1 MNTYPLLQSQLGIF
15 LECMAEP
22 SATRYNLPC
31 FLSFPK
37 SISCDKIECSFQKI
51 INSRRELH
59 TRFMID
65 ENGNPRQYADMDL
78 EIKVLRKKM
87 NDEDLEIYKKDG
99 FVRPYDLL
107 SGEPLCRIEV
117 IDTPTQNAV
126 LFEVHHVIG
135 DGITLSPN
143 ITLNDFPMA
152 YRGEDLPEIPFGLYE
167 YAELEEANM
176 ASEAYE
182 KSKQYY
188 VEKFS
193 GLSFTSLVQLPAD
206 CTGNS
211 IHEDTYISSVLVD
224 EWCKENGTQ
233 SNLLF
238 MAAFSYVASV
248 ASREDNV
255 VFSSIN
261 HGRMDKRLRNAYGM
275 FVKSNPILA
284 SITPEKSVIDFIK
297 GFRMELMSTI
307 RHGAYPF
314 GHFCRDLKMTP
325 TIEFGFQG
333 VNMQE
338 YVEIDDEKIYAEQ
351 LDRGKSSS
359 NLTCIIYLK
368 KGDYDI
374 RLTASDAIFSREQ
387 LDILAKAIK
396 NATLNMMADPMGLLK
411 NVSVMGEEE
420 KAQVES
426 LRTTA
431 QEEIPWKLYYQP
443 IEENAIKY
451 ADRIALVAKDRTL
464 TFAEFNT
471 EANRIAHSLIRKG
484 VKRGDRVVLLLP
496 RKSGVIVSMFGVS
509 KAGAAYIPCDPEY
522 PSDRINLIM
531 TDSEAQYIITT
542 SEHAASYPAEKV
554 ILIDDIYNTGN
565 AAPEDDVNPNVDVA
579 PEDLAYLIYTSGS
592 TGRPK
597 GVMLRHCG
605 IANYLYDHPANVHI
619 HGMKE
624 LDVKSF
630 VSITTLSF
638 DMSLK
643 EFAGSLF
650 NGITCIFA
658 DEEEIMDASLLAD
671 LMNRTQAE
679 GINGTCS
686 RMQSYLELPDFCE
699 AIKNCKVVWAGG
711 EVYPMQLLA
720 TLQAMGVH
728 IFNTY
733 GPTEITVSSNIAD
746 LTNEKSVNVGRPLLN
761 YVEFVVDK
769 YDNELPV
776 GFIGELL
783 IGGPGVAAGYNN
795 LPEMTKERFVNYKGE
810 RVYRSGDLARWKSD
824 GKVEIL
830 GRIDNQVKL
839 RGFRIELGEVE
850 NKAIQFDGIKQAVAD
865 VKNIGTMQHLC
876 LYYTSDTMIDEEQLQ
891 IFLSESLT
899 EYMVPS
905 AYVAMDAIPLTPN
918 GKIDRKR
925 LPAPSIKLEDIVA
938 PETELEQQLYN
949 LVAETLQIKDFG
961 VTNNLISLGLSS
973 LLSMRLSA
981 KLQKEMGLRIM
992 MKEIMENPTVREL
1005 AALASDAAHI
1015 IDREIALRPH
1025 PIQEYYPMTDSQR
1038 SMYLDCLMY
1047 PDSIIYNIPGYARF
1061 KNMDVDRLEAS
1072 IKEVIEAH
1080 PYMKVRLKEVGNDVV
1095 QVRDD
1100 NAPVKIE
1107 RERLTVRPTK
1117 ELLQSYIRPFD
1128 LKNEPLYRFNIFEF
1142 MDEVYLLADM
1152 HHLVTDGTSNN
1163 VVMTDLMK
1171 VYHGEKLQKEEYTAY
1186 DRALDED
1193 ALIQSDRA
1201 VEAEAYFDKLVGGI
1215 DNTVYP
1221 HSTTPDNI
1229 QKQGVVETEIES
1241 AAIEAYCKRHSLT
1254 PGNFFL
1260 EVFHQVLHRIT
1271 REENTLLYFISNG
1284 RSELMLE
1291 NFFGVLVKTLPT
1303 VETSFKGTM
1312 SDIVGAMGQ
1321 QINQTVKNDFYPF
1334 TKIVERHKLKA
1345 EIIFNYVVDMIKTSD
1360 LGEEC
1365 IESQVLEWDMAKTPL
1380 SITMQRADNGN
1391 FMSVLEYDTKL
1402 YSANDMEILNQAF
1415 RSFAQNCIK
1424 PEYHDVSLVPLMTIE
1439 EQLEMKTF
1447 SQGEKMEYDEKE
1459 TFPSIFIQQA
1469 LKTPN
1474 NNAVVDE
1481 NGSYTYAELN
1491 ALSASLARK
1500 LVELGVGQNESHFV
1514 SIMLGYQKEFVV
1526 AAIGV
1531 ERAGGAYVP
1540 LDYDYPNE
1548 RLQYMLED
1556 SESNVLITSHA
1567 IMDEKNTDGKFKA
1580 NNILYIDDFLQNH
1593 VGEEGSVFNLSAPEG
1608 LAYMIYTSG
1617 STGKPKGVMISHR
1630 AKTNFVHFIAK
1641 EWHHT
1646 ENSRICCHSSFSFDA
1661 SIEDLYPVL
1670 TVGGTLYTVPQDARK
1685 DMELLHKFIIDN
1697 GITGGCYTTQ
1707 LGIMLLQQY
1716 PDLPVDYLVVGGEK
1730 MAANPSCKTRLI
1742 NTYGPTEFTVD
1753 ATYFDTVPGKEYK
1766 NIPIGRPLHN
1776 SYAFVV
1782 DPYGQLVPKGIAGE
1796 LCMAGRQVATGYW
1809 KREDLTAEKFVKC
1822 PFADEIMYHTG
1833 DLVRYNEDGDIEY
1846 LGRIDSQVKLR
1857 GFRIELGE
1865 IEALIA
1871 NYPGIRMESV
1881 QVREISGTQH
1891 LCAYY
1896 TADGE
1901 IVVDDLKKY
1910 LANQL
1915 TDYMVPTAYMQL
1927 DEMPL
1932 TPNGKVNAKA
1942 LPEPVVKAE
1951 EIIAPETEME
1961 NKVYNLVVETLKH
1974 NQFGVT
1980 NNLVSMGLTSLV
1992 AMRLGVQIFNT
2003 FNVTLK
2009 LADVMID
2016 PTVRNIARMIED
2028 LLNKDKEDVFKKIA
2042 AKEPAKD
2049 GQAKKKI
2056 NLFAKNKK

>member
-1 MNTYPLLQSQLGIF
+1 MKTYPLLQSQMGIF
-15 LECMAEP
+15 LEWMGEP

-31 FLSFPK
+31 FLSFSK
-37 SISCDKIECSFQKI
+37 KISAEQLEAALLKLIK
-51 INSRRELH
+51 SRRVLQ
-59 TRFMID
+59 TRIFID
-65 ENGNPRQYADMDL
+65 ENGNPRQYSDSNL
-78 EIKVLRKKM
+78 EIGVLRREM
-87 NDEDLEIYKKDG
+87 SDEELTNYKLKG

-107 SGEPLCRIEV
+107 SGEPLCRFEIIE
-117 IDTPTQNAV
+117 TPTQNAMF
-126 LFEVHHVIG
+126 FELHHIIG
-135 DGITLSPN
+135 DGLTLAPN
-143 ITLNDFPMA
+143 ITLNDFPKA
-152 YRGEDLPEIPFGLYE
+152 FYGEELPEIPFGMYE
-167 YAELEEANM
+167 YAELEEENLE
-176 ASEAYE
+176 SDAYG
-182 KSKQYY
+182 KAKQYY
-188 VEKFS
+188 AEKFA
-193 GLSFTSLVQLPAD
+193 GMNFTSLGQLPAD

-211 IHEDTYISSVLVD
+211 IHEDAYIPAATID
-224 EWCKENGTQ
+224 DWCRENGTQ

-238 MAAFSYVASV
+238 MAAFSFVASIV
-248 ASREDNV
+248 SREENV

-284 SITPEKSVIDFIK
+284 SITPDKSVIDFIK

-307 RHGAYPF
+307 RYGAYPF
-314 GHFCRDLKMTP
+314 SHFCRDLKMTP

-333 VNMQE
+333 VAMQE
-338 YVEIDDEKIYAEQ
+338 YLEIDGEKIYAEQ

-359 NLTCIIYLK
+359 NLTCIIYLD
-368 KGDYDI
+368 KGNYDI
-374 RLTASDAIFSREQ
+374 RLTASDAIFSREK
-387 LDILAKAIK
+387 LEMLAKTIK
-396 NATLNMMADPMGLLK
+396 NTTLNMMADPMGLLK
-411 NVSVMGEEE
+411 NVSVMGEAER
-420 KAQVES
+420 KQVEA
-426 LRTTA
+426 LRVTA
-431 QEEIPWKLYYQP
+431 QEDIPWKLYYQP
-443 IEENAIKY
+443 IEENATKY
-451 ADRIALVAKDRTL
+451 AERTALIAKDRTL
-464 TFAEFNT
+464 TFAEFNV
-471 EANRIAHSLIRKG
+471 EANRVAHALIRKG

-496 RKSGVIVSMFGVS
+496 RRSCVIVSMFGVS

-522 PSDRINLIM
+522 PADRINLIM

-542 SEHAASYPAEKV
+542 PEHAAAYPSEKV
-554 ILIDDIYNTGN
+554 ILIDDIYNIQHTEPG
-565 AAPEDDVNPNVDVA
+565 DDMNPNVDVT

-605 IANYLYDHPANVHI
+605 IANYLYDHPANIHI
-619 HGMKE
+619 HRMKE
-624 LDVKSF
+624 LGVKSF

-686 RMQSYLELPDFCE
+686 RMQSYVELPAFCD
-699 AIKNCKVVWAGG
+699 ALKNCKVVWAGG
-711 EVYPMQLLA
+711 EVYPMQLLF

-733 GPTEITVSSNIAD
+733 GPTEITVSSNIAE
-746 LTNEKSVNVGRPLLN
+746 LTHEKSVNVGRPLLN
-761 YVEFVVDK
+761 YVEFIVDRF
-769 YDNELPV
+769 DNEIPI
-776 GFIGELL
+776 GFVGELL
-783 IGGPGVAAGYNN
+783 IGGPGVAVGYNN

-810 RVYRSGDLARWKSD
+810 RVYRSGDLARWKPD

-830 GRIDNQVKL
+830 GRTDNQVKL
-839 RGFRIELGEVE
+839 RGFRIELGEIE
-850 NKAIQFDGIKQAVAD
+850 NKAILFEGIKQAVAD

-876 LYYTSDTMIDEEQLQ
+876 LYYTSDQEVDEEQLQ
-891 IFLSESLT
+891 TFLSESLT
-899 EYMVPS
+899 EYMVPT
-905 AYVAMDAIPLTPN
+905 AYIAVDTIPLTPN

-925 LPAPSIKLEDIVA
+925 LPAPKIKLKDIVA
-938 PETELEQQLYN
+938 PATEIEQKIFD
-949 LVAETLQIKDFG
+949 LVAETLQTKDFG
-961 VTNNLISLGLSS
+961 VTNNLVGLGLSS
-973 LLSMRLSA
+973 LLSMRLGA
-981 KLQKEMGLRIM
+981 KLQKELGLHLM

-1015 IDREIALRPH
+1015 IDKEVAFKPH
-1025 PIQEYYPMTDSQR
+1025 PVQEFYPMTDSQR

-1047 PDSIIYNIPGYARF
+1047 PDSIIYNIPCYARF
-1061 KNMDVDRLEAS
+1061 KGMDVDRLEAS
-1072 IKEVIEAH
+1072 IREVIEAH
-1080 PYMKVRLKEVGNDVV
+1080 PYMKVRLKEVGDDVV

-1100 NAPVKIE
+1100 NAPVKIG

-1117 ELLQSYIRPFD
+1117 ELLQSYIHPFD
-1128 LKNEPLYRFNIFEF
+1128 LKNEPLYRFNILEF

-1163 VVMTDLMK
+1163 VIMNDLMK

-1193 ALIQSDRA
+1193 ALIKSERA
-1201 VEAEAYFDKLVGGI
+1201 LEAESYFDKLVGGI

-1221 HSTTPDNI
+1221 HSTTPDNTK
-1229 QKQGVVETEIES
+1229 KQGVVETEIS
-1241 AAIEAYCKRHSLT
+1241 CVAIDAYCKRHSLT
-1254 PGNFFL
+1254 PGNFFM

-1291 NFFGVLVKTLPT
+1291 NFFGVLVKTLPA
-1303 VETSFKGTM
+1303 VETSFKGSM
-1312 SDIVGAMGQ
+1312 ADIVEAMGQ

-1360 LGEEC
+1360 LGTEC

-1380 SITMQRADNGN
+1380 SITMQRAANGN
-1391 FMSVLEYDTKL
+1391 YLSVIEYDTKL
-1402 YSANDMEILNQAF
+1402 YSLRDMEILNQAF
-1415 RSFAQNCIK
+1415 RTFAENCVK
-1424 PEYHDVSLVPLMTIE
+1424 PEYHDVSLVPLLSVE
-1439 EQLEMKTF
+1439 EQLEMKEF
-1447 SQGEKMEYDEKE
+1447 SKGQCMEYDVNE

-1469 LKTPN
+1469 QKTPQN
-1474 NNAVVDE
+1474 KAVVDE
-1481 NGSYTYAELN
+1481 NGDYTYAELN
-1491 ALSASLARK
+1491 ALSASLAK
-1500 LVELGVGQNESHFV
+1500 KMVELGVGQKNSPFV

-1526 AAIGV
+1526 AALGV

-1540 LDYDYPNE
+1540 LDYDYPND
-1548 RLQYMLED
+1548 RLLYMLED

-1567 IMDEKNTDGKFKA
+1567 IMDEKNTDGNFKA
-1580 NNILYIDDFLQNH
+1580 TNILYIDDFLKENQ
-1593 VGEEGSVFNLSAPEG
+1593 GEDGSDFNLSTPEG

-1617 STGKPKGVMISHR
+1617 STGKPKGVMISHL

-1641 EWHHT
+1641 EWKHT
-1646 ENSRICCHSSFSFDA
+1646 EKSRICCHSSFSFDA

-1670 TVGGTLYTVPQDARK
+1670 TVGGTLYTVPQEARK

-1730 MAANPSCKTRLI
+1730 MAANPNCKTRLI

-1753 ATYFDTVPGKEYK
+1753 ATYFVTEPGKEYK

-1782 DPYGQLVPKGIAGE
+1782 DSYGQLVPKGVAGE
-1796 LCMAGRQVATGYW
+1796 LCMAGRQVASGYW
-1809 KREDLTAEKFVKC
+1809 KREELTAEKFVKC
-1822 PFADEIMYHTG
+1822 PMTGEKMYHTG
-1833 DLVRYNEDGDIEY
+1833 DLVKYNEDGNIEY

-1865 IEALIA
+1865 IESLIA
-1871 NYPGIRMESV
+1871 NYPGILMESV
-1881 QVREISGTQH
+1881 QVREISGVQH

-1896 TADGE
+1896 TADHE
-1901 IVVDDLKKY
+1901 IDVDDLKKY
-1910 LANQL
+1910 LAGQL

-1932 TPNGKVNAKA
+1932 TPNGKVNSKA
-1942 LPEPVVKAE
+1942 LSEPVVKAE

-1961 NKVYNLVVETLKH
+1961 KKVFDLVVETLKH

-1980 NNLVSMGLTSLV
+1980 SNLVSMGLTSLV

-2016 PTVRNIARMIED
+2016 PTVRNIAGMIKESQK
-2028 LLNKDKEDVFKKIA
+2028 KDSEDVFKNIA
-2042 AKEPAKD
+2042 AKAPATD
-2049 GQAKKKI
+2049 APAKKKI
-2056 NLFAKNKK
+2056 NLFAKKNK